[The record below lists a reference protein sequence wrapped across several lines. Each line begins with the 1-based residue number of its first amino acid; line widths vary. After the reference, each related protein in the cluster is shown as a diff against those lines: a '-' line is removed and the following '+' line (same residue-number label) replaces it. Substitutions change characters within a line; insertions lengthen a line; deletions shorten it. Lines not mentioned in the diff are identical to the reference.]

1 MNADRS
7 RIRLA
12 SAFVLIAS
20 RTFGYY
26 IPWMLDRSSHPFSPL
41 VPLDALSGVLQDFR
55 LSGVNYSRCELR
67 HPWSIAFPQ
76 SQLLRFYFVSQGPCW
91 ILTGTQGWQELR
103 DGDLV
108 LLPQGIAHRLASAPD
123 VVDASLNG
131 CQVTEIGG
139 KVCEVVQE
147 GTGATST
154 LFCGTMTLGVSALD
168 PLIALMPPII
178 KSCDVAGNDP
188 IVGHLLAAM
197 TAETTHPQM
206 GSATILSRMAD
217 LLTARLI
224 RCWVNC
230 TGAPTVGWLAAI
242 RDPNIGRALAA
253 MHRDPGHNWTL
264 ERLAAVAGQSRSIFA
279 VRFSEFLGEGAAHYL
294 ARLRMQL
301 AHELLGQSGLSVA
314 DVAIRLGY
322 ESEASFARAFKRIT
336 NVSPGVV
343 RRTKSGRTDKDTGF
357 LDTSHP

>member
-1 MNADRS
+1 
-7 RIRLA
+7 
-12 SAFVLIAS
+12 
-20 RTFGYY
+20 
-26 IPWMLDRSSHPFSPL
+26 MLDRSSQSSSPRIP
-41 VPLDALSGVLQDFR
+41 VDALSEVLQDFR

-76 SQLLRFYFVSQGPCW
+76 QQLLRFHFVSQGPCW
-91 ILTGTQGWQELR
+91 IHTKAQGWQELR

-108 LLPQGIAHRLASAPD
+108 LLPQGITHRLASAPD
-123 VVDASLNG
+123 VVDDCLNE
-131 CQVTEIGG
+131 CQVTKLGSDI
-139 KVCEVVQE
+139 CEVVRE

-154 LFCGTMTLGVSALD
+154 LFCGSMALGVCALN

-178 KSCDVAGNDP
+178 KGCDVAGNDP
-188 IVGHLLAAM
+188 IVGPLLAAM
-197 TAETTHPQM
+197 TAEATHPQM

-230 TGAPTVGWLAAI
+230 TGAPTIGWLAAI

-253 MHRDPGHNWTL
+253 MHRDPGQNWTL

-279 VRFSEFLGEGAAHYL
+279 ERFSTVLGEGAAHYL

-301 AHELLGQSGLSVA
+301 ARELLGQSGMSVA
-314 DVAIRLGY
+314 DVATRLGY

-343 RRTKSGRTDKDTGF
+343 RRTISGRTDRDFGF
-357 LDTSHP
+357 